1 MKKTFYALLLAVA
14 TLCIPTACDDST
26 STIGSTLTGQNVE
39 IKIDSSYQVSGH
51 TVRVARIRPKTTEQL
66 IGCIDIPAYGSL
78 RTSNVMQFLPS
89 TALDTANFTSEN
101 VDSLILTLRYGR
113 GAFLGDS
120 VAPMGISVYPLTD
133 KFSEAVADTISSGF
147 DPEGYYDRSKLLAS
161 KIYNASTFNGT
172 SAEQAATY
180 RDIKLRLDPNGDL
193 GKRLYK
199 AFEEH
204 PEYYENG
211 RTFSEHVFPELYFET
226 SYGNGRMTQVSITSM
241 SMYLRKI
248 YTPEDSEELD
258 TLDAVHTYYMVTPEV
273 VNNNNLTYRMSDKLN
288 DLITDGKALMV
299 APAAAEVELTFP
311 IEDII
316 STYKANGNAVTVVNS
331 LTFEIPADSI
341 ENGLGVAP
349 PPYALLVLKKDRDA
363 FFANNKLTD
372 NVTSFYATY
381 SKSSGSYS
389 FSGMRAY
396 FNEMLERDEIKP
408 EDYTF
413 SLVPV
418 QVNFENLASSG
429 YYGSSG
435 QTESEILPY
444 LTRPAMAVIG
454 LDRAKIKFSYSL
466 QGKK

>member
-211 RTFSEHVFPELYFET
+211 RTFSEHVFPGLYFET

-258 TLDAVHTYYMVTPEV
+258 TLDAVHTYYMVTPRSGEQQQPH
-273 VNNNNLTYRMSDKLN
+273 LSDVRQAQRPHN
-288 DLITDGKALMV
+288 RRQ
-299 APAAAEVELTFP
+299 
-311 IEDII
+311 
-316 STYKANGNAVTVVNS
+316 STH
-331 LTFEIPADSI
+331 
-341 ENGLGVAP
+341 
-349 PPYALLVLKKDRDA
+349 
-363 FFANNKLTD
+363 
-372 NVTSFYATY
+372 
-381 SKSSGSYS
+381 GS
-389 FSGMRAY
+389 
-396 FNEMLERDEIKP
+396 
-408 EDYTF
+408 
-413 SLVPV
+413 
-418 QVNFENLASSG
+418 
-429 YYGSSG
+429 
-435 QTESEILPY
+435 
-444 LTRPAMAVIG
+444 TRG
-454 LDRAKIKFSYSL
+454 R
-466 QGKK
+466 

>member
-1 MKKTFYALLLAVA
+1 MKKTFYAFLFAA
-14 TLCIPTACDDST
+14 GTLCTVAGCNDNT
-26 STIGSTLTGQNVE
+26 TTIGSSLTGQNVE
-39 IKIDSSYQVSGH
+39 IMIDSSFQVTGH
-51 TVRVARIRPKTTEQL
+51 TVTVARIRPKTTQQL
-66 IGCIDIPAYGSL
+66 IGNIEIPAYGSL

-101 VDSLILTLRYGR
+101 VDSLVLTLRYAR

-120 VAPMGISVYPLTD
+120 VAPMGISVYPLNE
-133 KFSEAVADTISSGF
+133 KFTAAADTISSGF
-147 DPEGYYDRSKLLAS
+147 NPAGYYDSNRLLAS

-172 SAEQAATY
+172 TAEQTATY
-180 RDIKLRLDPNGDL
+180 RDINLNLDPKGDL
-193 GKRLYK
+193 GKKLYK

-204 PEYYENG
+204 PEYYANG
-211 RTFSEHVFPELYFET
+211 RTFAEHVFPGLYFDT
-226 SYGNGRMTQVSITSM
+226 SYGNGRMTLISITSM

-248 YTPEDSEELD
+248 YIPTDSITPD

-273 VNNNNLTYRMSDKLN
+273 VSNNNLTYHMSDKLK
-288 DLITDGKALMV
+288 DLIAAGHSLMV

-311 IEDII
+311 IKDII
-316 STYKANGNAVTVVNS
+316 AAYKAHSNAVTVVNS
-331 LTFEIPADSI
+331 LTLEIPADSI
-341 ENGLGVAP
+341 ENGQGVTP
-349 PPYALLVLKKDRDA
+349 PPYALLVLKKDRDS

-372 NVTSFYATY
+372 NVTSFYAIY
-381 SKSSGSYS
+381 SATTGSYS
-389 FSGMRAY
+389 FTGMRAY
-396 FNEMLERDEIKP
+396 FNEMLGRDEIKP

-444 LTRPAMAVIG
+444 LVEPAMADIA

-466 QGKK
+466 QTQK